1 MLQTMCLRHDVFS
14 NQVFETNHLISQ
26 ALLKLCINRY
36 QMPETRG
43 YLKHIYT
50 TEDIFKLC
58 V

>member
-36 QMPETRG
+36 QMAETRG
-43 YLKHIYT
+43 YLQHI
-50 TEDIFKLC
+50 
-58 V
+58 

>member
-26 ALLKLCINRY
+26 TLLKLRTKCINRY

-43 YLKHIYT
+43 YLKHT
-50 TEDIFKLC
+50 
-58 V
+58 